1 MNKNAKSLTQ
11 RLYSTVRGGRARIA
25 AAGTA
30 IAGFA
35 ASGIASAQNDLG
47 AAALTEVS
55 GIRADVGAILAVLV
69 LVVFALVAWAYFK
82 KVR

>member
-1 MNKNAKSLTQ
+1 MKNKTNSLTQ
-11 RLYSTVRGGRARIA
+11 RLYHTVRGGRARIA
-25 AAGTA
+25 ATGTA
-30 IAGFA
+30 IAGFVT
-35 ASGIASAQNDLG
+35 SGIASAQNDLG

-55 GIRADVGAILAVLV
+55 GIRADVGAILGVLV

>member
-1 MNKNAKSLTQ
+1 MNTNTKNLPQ
-11 RLYSTVRGGRARIA
+11 RFRSAFGAGRARIA
-25 AAGTA
+25 ATGTA
-30 IAGFA
+30 IAGFVT
-35 ASGIASAQNDLG
+35 SGIASAQNDLG

-69 LVVFALVAWAYFK
+69 LVVFALVAWGYFK